1 MNAGFLDLPGHLL
14 GPLDGLLTM
23 LHVPGL
29 LRVVFWGAVAGYAGM
44 WIYRRWS
51 PQQRISELRV
61 ELAGVQRT
69 LASYDGEFSGLLP
82 LIRKQ
87 FALAMRQM
95 RLTAGAALLA
105 ALPILFML
113 PWLSN
118 QYDRVFPAAGEAVQ
132 ICAAPEATAG
142 ELHWSTMNQNAD
154 ASGCWSIAWPER
166 EQARQLMEGE
176 LVLLKLPPSVPAS
189 IVHKHHWLNWLVG
202 NPAGYL
208 PDAARTTNITL
219 DLPSVDLIPWGPGWL
234 RGWEAAF
241 FLSAL
246 VSSLWLRWRW
256 KLN

>member
-1 MNAGFLDLPGHLL
+1 MNLGLLDLPGIVF
-14 GPLDGLLTM
+14 GPLDRLLAM
-23 LHVPGL
+23 AHVPGI
-29 LRVVFWGAVAGYAGM
+29 LRVFLWGALAGYAGM

-51 PQQRISELRV
+51 PQQRIAELRV
-61 ELAGVQRT
+61 ELASVQRK

-82 LIRKQ
+82 LIRAQ
-87 FALAMRQM
+87 FALALRQM

-105 ALPILFML
+105 AFPILFVL

-118 QYDRVFPAAGEAVQ
+118 QYDREFPPPGTPIQ
-132 ICAAPEATAG
+132 ICATPVGSASRLDWRALDQT
-142 ELHWSTMNQNAD
+142 AD
-154 ASGCWSIAWPER
+154 ANGCWSIAWPDGGESL
-166 EQARQLMEGE
+166 QLMEGD
-176 LVLLKLPPSVPAS
+176 LVLMQAPTPVPAV

-208 PDAARTTNITL
+208 SEAASTDSITIDVPD
-219 DLPSVDLIPWGPGWL
+219 VDLIPWGPSWL